1 MAAMARRDAVLDSS
15 MIIQHTRLGNK
26 RHSFFLRSLFVY
38 EPNLSVISLYEI
50 ELGAYRAGRLS
61 DIIALQVDF
70 KVLPLTEQ
78 IAQRAARL
86 DADLIQ
92 RNLQI
97 GIKDSFIAA
106 TCLVHDMPLLTVN
119 VRHFDRVDG
128 LQLIDLNTL
137 PAVDE

>member
-1 MAAMARRDAVLDSS
+1 MARRDAVLDSS